1 MIPSLRIRSETEFRF
16 VTTPLLTSSE
26 TNEWIEDQNQAE
38 FLV

>member
-1 MIPSLRIRSETEFRF
+1 MILSLRIRSETESRF
-16 VTTPLLTSSE
+16 VTTPLLTRSE